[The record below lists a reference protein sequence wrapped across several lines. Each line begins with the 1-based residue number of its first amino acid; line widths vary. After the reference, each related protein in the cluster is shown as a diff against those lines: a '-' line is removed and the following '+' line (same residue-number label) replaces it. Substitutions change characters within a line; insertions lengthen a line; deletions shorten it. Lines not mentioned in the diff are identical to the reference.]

1 MPITPENSLTSLD
14 ASAWSTLVII
24 AVISFFVYTFVI
36 RPILS
41 ADQEPT
47 TQPAQAQAQAQ
58 RALATAARPL
68 PRENPEV
75 NFQQEAEETGLF
87 MTRRPPHMLAT
98 SNSSVLVEGM
108 LPFRNIQASSYES
121 SKDDPE
127 TMALNRKDRAK
138 VLSNIMTLDKTASPP
153 PRGTIVVLSI
163 MENDVKC
170 DTARRVVFLLATYF
184 NLLVIILVPSTLN
197 DSEMKMLVAELRG
210 TDDIQVPVPVLAD
223 HRIIAAESAMGRIAL
238 VRQLGRRVEFVLDFD
253 TQVKTELT
261 RFGFRVM
268 VYGNV
273 NTHKEKNPMSLLG
286 MSLLSQ

>member
-1 MPITPENSLTSLD
+1 MPITSENSVTSLD

-24 AVISFFVYTFVI
+24 AVISFFVYTFVV

-41 ADQEPT
+41 TDQDPA
-47 TQPAQAQAQAQ
+47 TQQAQAQVQ
-58 RALATAARPL
+58 RALATANRPV
-68 PRENPEV
+68 PRAASGV
-75 NFQQEAEETGLF
+75 IYQQETEETGLL

-98 SNSSVLVEGM
+98 STSSVLVEGM
-108 LPFRNIQASSYES
+108 LPFRNIQASSFES

-127 TMALNRKDRAK
+127 MMALNRKDRAK
-138 VLSNIMTLDKTASPP
+138 LLSNILTLDKTAAPP
-153 PRGTIVVLSI
+153 ARGATVVLSI
-163 MENDVKC
+163 IENDVKC
-170 DTARRVVFLLATYF
+170 DKARRVVFLLATYF

-197 DSEMKMLVAELRG
+197 DSEMKDLVAELRG
-210 TDDIQVPVPVLAD
+210 TDNFQVPVPVLAD

-253 TQVKTELT
+253 TEVKTELN

-268 VYGNV
+268 VYGNE
-273 NTHKEKNPMSLLG
+273 NIPKEKKTMSLLG